1 MMRTATDPP
10 DGELGF
16 TPLRPA
22 DGTRVN
28 YGVWNLTARGI
39 ALSALIWVTLTS
51 GGWLKIIIV
60 FIVTIS

>member
-1 MMRTATDPP
+1 MVRTATDPT

-22 DGTRVN
+22 DGTRVK

-39 ALSALIWVTLTS
+39 ALSALI
-51 GGWLKIIIV
+51 
-60 FIVTIS
+60 